1 MPSAQTELT
10 FNCLYCSEQKPAS
23 ESSDEHA
30 VPQFLGGA
38 HAPSHYRLRN
48 VCRACNNNLGTFV
61 DGSYAKS
68 WFVTNALA
76 EAARHYYC
84 GPGKNHSLP
93 LTCIGTVNIPDLQ
106 TAQDQVAESWLGPSG
121 ESIIWVRTND
131 EAKYWYAGGDPLKR
145 RHPSTVYFMPVSD
158 DPIRWQMGLES
169 LNEVFKKTKAR
180 RILGA
185 TVVGLPPGQTCPG
198 FDEAS
203 KTDVANVQAI
213 RTAIHSQSI
222 QGQLQMNLKFDQ
234 RFICKMALAV
244 GFSLFGQAYL
254 ATPQAAESRIGL
266 WPSAQTQPK
275 LHGSPTIYASEQFAK
290 VAGYPG
296 AVVILVIRIGGTY
309 AMSVSVDQG
318 LPFIVELCPDTLSSE
333 FVDPEL
339 GYALVLFPQL
349 HECVELPLPDLL
361 AHVLGSATNHDL
373 VAIDERRQSA
383 AVFWKSLQP
392 LMTKTQINIE

>member
-1 MPSAQTELT
+1 MPLAQVELT
-10 FNCLYCSEQKPAS
+10 FNCLYCSQQKPAS

-76 EAARHYYC
+76 EAARKYYC
-84 GPGKNHSLP
+84 GPAKSRSLP

-106 TAQDQVAESWLGPSG
+106 TAHDQVAESWLGPSG
-121 ESIIWVRTND
+121 ESIIWVRSND

-145 RHPSTVYFMPVSD
+145 KHPSTVYFMPVSD
-158 DPIRWQMGLES
+158 DPIRWQMGVES

-185 TVVGLPPGQTCPG
+185 TVVGLPPGQTYPR
-198 FDEAS
+198 FDQAS
-203 KTDVANVQAI
+203 ETDVGNVQAI
-213 RTAIHSQSI
+213 RAAIHSRSI
-222 QGQLQMNLKFDQ
+222 QGQLRMNLKFDQ

-254 ATPQAAESRIGL
+254 ATPQAAEARVGL
-266 WPSAQTQPK
+266 RSKSQTQHK
-275 LHGSPTIYASEQFAK
+275 LHGSSTIYASQQFAK

-296 AVVILVIRIGGTY
+296 AVVILVIRMDGAY
-309 AMSVSVDQG
+309 AMSVTVDQV
-318 LPFIVELCPDTLSSE
+318 LPLVVELCPDTLNSA
-333 FVDPEL
+333 FIDPEL

-349 HECVELPLPDLL
+349 HEYVELPLPELL
-361 AHVLGSATNHDL
+361 AHVLGCSLNHDL
-373 VAIDERRQSA
+373 AAIDEQRQSA
-383 AVFWKSLQP
+383 IAFWKSLQP
-392 LMTKTQINIE
+392 LAAENPNSA